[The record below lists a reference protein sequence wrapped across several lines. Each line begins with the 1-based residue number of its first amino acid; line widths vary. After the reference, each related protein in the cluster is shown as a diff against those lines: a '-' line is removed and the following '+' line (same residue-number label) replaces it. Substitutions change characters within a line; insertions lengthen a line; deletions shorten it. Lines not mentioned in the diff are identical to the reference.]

1 MSQFKG
7 SWRRTAELSSVGFL
21 HCLAFVF
28 SSQMKVKCLPSCG
41 RGLVLPGPP
50 SSCLPSLCS
59 PKGTP
64 TLRGGSVRADV
75 EGRGASLGSGAHW
88 RWPPCLWQ
96 RSFWKALLVHEDGPL
111 VGVSSVCGE
120 GGVGGRAQRGQS
132 PGEARE
138 RRHPQTWELGLALG
152 WRR

>member
-1 MSQFKG
+1 MPPFPLLPKRDADPQG
-7 SWRRTAELSSVGFL
+7 RLSESG
-21 HCLAFVF
+21 
-28 SSQMKVKCLPSCG
+28 CG
-41 RGLVLPGPP
+41 GE
-50 SSCLPSLCS
+50 
-59 PKGTP
+59 
-64 TLRGGSVRADV
+64 GG
-75 EGRGASLGSGAHW
+75 SLGSGAHW

>member
-1 MSQFKG
+1 M
-7 SWRRTAELSSVGFL
+7 
-21 HCLAFVF
+21 
-28 SSQMKVKCLPSCG
+28 
-41 RGLVLPGPP
+41 
-50 SSCLPSLCS
+50 
-59 PKGTP
+59 
-64 TLRGGSVRADV
+64 RADV
-75 EGRGASLGSGAHW
+75 GEGGEPGQWRSLALASLPLAE
-88 RWPPCLWQ
+88 
-96 RSFWKALLVHEDGPL
+96 KLLDGHL